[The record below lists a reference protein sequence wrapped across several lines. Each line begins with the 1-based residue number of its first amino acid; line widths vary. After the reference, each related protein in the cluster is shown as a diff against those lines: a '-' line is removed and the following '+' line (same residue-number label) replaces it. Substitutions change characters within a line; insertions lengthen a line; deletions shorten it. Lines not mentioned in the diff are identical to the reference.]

1 MATSRMRKTAGR
13 MGNGHCPEVVEGEK
27 GLRSLSEVVMG
38 LSASMMWWCGVL
50 VGGRGRRSS
59 SPRGASGELVSL
71 CLPPSPWSLGCML
84 CLPAAR
90 SSVETDGLDE
100 VCDGK
105 RPAAS
110 VRGEPMERRWSCPT
124 TATTTATTRQP
135 GSQLQPTPSG

>member
-1 MATSRMRKTAGR
+1 
-13 MGNGHCPEVVEGEK
+13 
-27 GLRSLSEVVMG
+27 MG

-50 VGGRGRRSS
+50 VGGGGKGIIIAK
-59 SPRGASGELVSL
+59 GASGELVSL

-124 TATTTATTRQP
+124 FDSESDGDGATRQP
-135 GSQLQPTPSG
+135 GSQLQPAPSG